1 MRFLMAMA
9 AAAGAMASLVSP
21 ARADVIGATVQAFGL
36 VGTWSNDCGRHLDKH
51 QAGFRM
57 SFEVPEKGPPIRT
70 IVSSDGAKTTTVK
83 AEVLSAIPNGAEFLT
98 IGVKLTGL
106 GDKGGSQIPAY
117 LNTPQQSFQKT
128 EPNVLFVKGRD
139 GMRLQRCTE

>member
-1 MRFLMAMA
+1 MRILIGIAV
-9 AAAGAMASLVSP
+9 AGALAHATP
-21 ARADVIGATVQAFGL
+21 AQADIVGAAVQAFGL
-36 VGTWSNDCGRHLDKH
+36 VGTWSNDCSRNLDKH

-57 SFEVPEKGPPIRT
+57 SFEVPDHGPPIRT

-83 AEVLSAIPNGAEFLT
+83 SEVLSAIPNGAEFLA
-98 IGVKLTGL
+98 IGVRLSGA
-106 GDKGGSQIPAY
+106 GSGEKIPAY

-128 EPNVLFVKGRD
+128 EPNVLFVRGRD